1 MAFIEFEKSI
11 RKNDWSMQELH
22 SHPHYEVYF
31 LTKGNR
37 SFFLADALYKVAAP
51 ALVVIPPHV
60 MHKTEGGAFE
70 RYNVNVSPDYLDPF
84 QVEALSACA
93 LQFLQPTDGEAK
105 RLSALFEEGCAIPTR
120 EKHAEH
126 RRRALFGYL
135 VLTLHHIHGA
145 TLPPVATTENHIPP
159 VLLKVIDHFN
169 AHYAEQQTL
178 DALSKAF
185 FLPKATLI
193 YNFKKYTNCSP
204 IDFLLNVRL
213 TKAKE
218 LLVNTNKSV
227 GEISEACG
235 FSSANYFGLIFKKKE
250 HLSPLQYRKNQRSKV

>member
-1 MAFIEFEKSI
+1 
-11 RKNDWSMQELH
+11 MQELH

-37 SFFLADALYKVAAP
+37 SFFLADALYKVSAP
-51 ALVVIPPHV
+51 ALVAIPPHV

-93 LQFLQPTDGEAK
+93 LQFLQLTDGEAK

-169 AHYAEQQTL
+169 AHYAEPQTL

-227 GEISEACG
+227 GEISEMCG

-250 HLSPLQYRKNQRSKV
+250 NLSPLQYRKNQRSKV